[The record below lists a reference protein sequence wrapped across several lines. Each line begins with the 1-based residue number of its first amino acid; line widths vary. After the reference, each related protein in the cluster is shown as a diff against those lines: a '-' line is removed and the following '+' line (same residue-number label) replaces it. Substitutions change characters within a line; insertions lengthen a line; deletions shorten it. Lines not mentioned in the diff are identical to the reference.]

1 MLTVRITSGL
11 MGGREK
17 QIIGK
22 KKVGQVVMRLLSI
35 MQKVLKF
42 NKNILLSLVLGEGE

>member
-22 KKVGQVVMRLLSI
+22 KKVGQVVMRLLS